1 MYILVRIIE
10 MNLLNQKWTFW
21 FDALEKNVLK
31 HNWDQFLFRIDS
43 FEDVEN
49 FLKSFSGIL
58 QPSSVCFD
66 VNIQMFKF
74 GIEPKWEDIHNLNGG
89 KWVLTISDKQF
100 IPSVDVLWERTIIAI
115 ITQASDIKSIENI
128 NGIVLNIKKNFFRIS
143 IWTTNFLDEVNQIKI
158 GKSWKKLIK
167 KIHTPSKLHLEYFPH
182 TNQLFKKKMY

>member
-1 MYILVRIIE
+1 MYILTCIVK

-21 FDALEKNVLK
+21 FDALEKNALQ

-49 FLKSFSGIL
+49 FLKLFSSISR
-58 QPSSVCFD
+58 PSSILFD

-74 GIEPKWEDIHNLNGG
+74 GIEPKWEDMHNLNGG

-100 IPSVDVLWERTIIAI
+100 ISIVDVLWEKTIIGI
-115 ITQASDIKSIENI
+115 ITQSSDIKNIENI
-128 NGIVLNIKKNFFRIS
+128 NGIVLNVKKNSFRIS
-143 IWTTNFLDEVNQIKI
+143 IWTKNFLDEISQMEI

-167 KIHTPSKLHLEYFPH
+167 KIYTPNKLRLEYFPH